1 MGLFDWIKISSDA
14 LRRIEDNMYRQKSD
28 FVEVYQRNIALEK
41 EIALRTEELRKANQ
55 TLLTLEHVWD
65 MMNSS
70 RPLSSVLETIVS
82 SLHGEFGYLYSCIL
96 QKQLDTKGSFF
107 AFRTYLQN
115 SFSEKLDK
123 CTPDNLF
130 ETRFNIAE
138 GSALNEV
145 LKNHEIMY
153 FNNLKE
159 VLTQILPYEI
169 SEDKIEEFKQKNPA
183 KSLIAL
189 PIISK
194 EFTGLLMV
202 FSPRDDVKSSEL
214 NFLNLFARQIEL
226 AITIANLFETVKKQ
240 AVTDPLTELFNRR
253 FYEDAL
259 SREAVRALR
268 LNQPFSLISLDLD
281 KLKHINDTMGH
292 AAGDAAIKTVARVIN
307 KNSRSVDVP
316 SRVGGEEFTIILP
329 GVNLQGASVA
339 AERIR
344 SSLEREY
351 IEGVGHVTASI
362 GVATFIEM
370 TTDIDE
376 LVEIADKA
384 MYCAKQ
390 NGRNQVKIA
399 EVQDSI
405 SWQDIA
411 INTFVQILDRHKIP
425 FGKKTAEDLIKKLQ
439 SRQETSKNMLAKEL
453 LFDVVDTISK
463 TYTPYY
469 ASGTTKQKIELAYA
483 IAKRFELSKPDM
495 DKLKLA
501 MLLYDI
507 GKVMIPA
514 DVLAKETPLTKEEKE
529 VITKH
534 PILGAQEILKPIAH
548 ISGIIPII
556 EHHHENWDGSGYPDN
571 KKGNDIPLISQI
583 ILIVDSYYAM
593 ISDRPYRKAYTK
605 EEAVA
610 EIQNLA
616 GKKYSEELVREFKNA
631 IRDICPDEIL

>member
-1 MGLFDWIKISSDA
+1 MGLFDWIKTSSDA
-14 LRRIEDNMYRQKSD
+14 LKQVEEKMYREKND
-28 FVEVYQRNIALEK
+28 FIEVYQRNIALEK

-96 QKQLDTKGSFF
+96 QKQLDTQGSFF
-107 AFRTYLQN
+107 AFKTYLQN
-115 SFSEKLDK
+115 SFSNELDK
-123 CTPDNLF
+123 CLPNNLF
-130 ETRFNIAE
+130 ETRFNIKE
-138 GSALNEV
+138 GSYLYEV
-145 LKNHEIMY
+145 LQNKEIKY

-159 VLTQILPYEI
+159 VLTQILPFEI
-169 SEDKIEEFKQKNPA
+169 SDEKIEEFKTKNPS

-189 PIISK
+189 PIVSK
-194 EFTGLLMV
+194 GFIGILMV
-202 FSPRDDVKSSEL
+202 FSPREETKDSEL

-268 LNQPFSLISLDLD
+268 LNQPFTLISLDLD
-281 KLKHINDTMGH
+281 KLKHINDTLGH
-292 AAGDAAIKTVARVIN
+292 SAGDAAIKAVSRVIN

-329 GVNLQGASVA
+329 GVDSQGGLVA

-344 SSLEREY
+344 ASLENEY
-351 IEGVGHVTASI
+351 VEGVGHITASI

-370 TTDIDE
+370 TTDVDE

-384 MYCAKQ
+384 MYFAKQ
-390 NGRNQVKIA
+390 NGRNQVKLA

-411 INTFVQILDRHKIP
+411 IDAFVQILDKHKIP
-425 FGKKTAEDLIKKLQ
+425 FGRKTADELIKKLQ
-439 SRQETSKNMLAKEL
+439 TKQENNSGTFTREL
-453 LFDVVDTISK
+453 LFDVVDTISR

-469 ASGTTKQKIELAYA
+469 TQGTTKQKIELAYA
-483 IAKRFELSKPDM
+483 IAKRFELTKADM

-507 GKVMIPA
+507 GNVMIPS
-514 DVLAKETPLTKEEKE
+514 DVLSKKDPLTKEEKD

-534 PILGAQEILKPIAH
+534 PIIGAQEILKPISH
-548 ISGIIPII
+548 VSSIIPII

-571 KKGNDIPLISQI
+571 KKGDDIPLISQI

-593 ISDRPYRKAYTK
+593 ISERPYRRAYTK
-605 EEAVA
+605 EEAII

-631 IRDICPDEIL
+631 IKDVDI

>member
-14 LRRIEDNMYRQKSD
+14 LKQVEDKMYRQKSD
-28 FVEVYQRNIALEK
+28 FMEVYQRNIALEK
-41 EIALRTEELRKANQ
+41 EIAQRTEELRKANQ

-96 QKQLDTKGSFF
+96 QKQLDTQGNFF
-107 AFRTYLQN
+107 AFKTYLQN
-115 SFSEKLDK
+115 SFSEELEK
-123 CTPDNLF
+123 CVPNNLF
-130 ETRFNIAE
+130 DTRFLIKE
-138 GSALNEV
+138 GDFLNQV
-145 LKNHEIMY
+145 LKNKEIMY

-169 SEDKIEEFKQKNPA
+169 PESKIEEFKRTNPA
-183 KSLIAL
+183 KSLIVL

-202 FSPRDDVKSSEL
+202 FSPREDVKDSEL

-226 AITIANLFETVKKQ
+226 AITIANLYETVNKQ

-281 KLKHINDTMGH
+281 KLKHINDTFGH
-292 AAGDAAIKTVARVIN
+292 SAGDAAIKTVARVIN

-329 GVNLQGASVA
+329 GVDSTGALVA

-344 SSLEREY
+344 ASLETEHV
-351 IEGVGHVTASI
+351 EGVGHVTASI

-370 TTDIDE
+370 TTDVDE

-384 MYCAKQ
+384 MYFAKQ
-390 NGRNQVKIA
+390 NGRNQVKLA
-399 EVQDSI
+399 EIQDSV
-405 SWQDIA
+405 SRQDIA
-411 INTFVQILDRHKIP
+411 IDACVQNLDRHKIP
-425 FGKKTAEDLIKKLQ
+425 FGKKTADELMKKLRT
-439 SRQETSKNMLAKEL
+439 RQETNNSSFAKEL
-453 LFDVVDTISK
+453 LFDVVDSISK
-463 TYTPYY
+463 TYTPQY

-483 IAKRFELSKPDM
+483 IAKRFELSKADM

-507 GKVMIPA
+507 GNVMIPA
-514 DVLAKETPLTKEEKE
+514 DVLSKKTPLTREEKE

-534 PILGAQEILKPIAH
+534 PIIGAQEILKPISH

-571 KKGNDIPLISQI
+571 KKGDDIPLISQI

-593 ISDRPYRKAYTK
+593 ISDRPYRKAYSK
-605 EEAVA
+605 EEAIA
-610 EIQNLA
+610 EIQSLA

-631 IRDICPDEIL
+631 LKDIYPD

>member
-1 MGLFDWIKISSDA
+1 MGLFDWIKISSEA
-14 LRRIEDNMYRQKSD
+14 LKQVEDKMYQQKND
-28 FVEVYQRNIALEK
+28 FIEVYQRNIALEK
-41 EIALRTEELRKANQ
+41 EIAQRTEELRKANQ

-96 QKQLDTKGSFF
+96 QKQLDTQGVFY
-107 AFRTYLQN
+107 AFKTYLQN
-115 SFSEKLDK
+115 TFSDELEK
-123 CTPDNLF
+123 CIPNNLF
-130 ETRFNIAE
+130 ETRFIISE
-138 GSALNEV
+138 GSYLYDV
-145 LKNHEIMY
+145 LKNKEIKY
-153 FNNLKE
+153 FNNLRE
-159 VLTQILPYEI
+159 VLTQILPFEI
-169 SEDKIEEFKQKNPA
+169 PDEKINEFKAKNPA
-183 KSLIAL
+183 KSLIVL
-189 PIISK
+189 PIVSK

-202 FSPRDDVKSSEL
+202 FSPREETKDSEL

-268 LNQPFSLISLDLD
+268 LNQPFTLISLDLD
-281 KLKHINDTMGH
+281 KLKHINDTLGH
-292 AAGDAAIKTVARVIN
+292 SAGDAAIKAVAKVIT

-329 GVNLQGASVA
+329 GVDSQGGLIA

-344 SSLEREY
+344 SSLESEY
-351 IEGVGHVTASI
+351 VEGVGHITASI

-370 TTDIDE
+370 TTDVDE

-384 MYCAKQ
+384 MYFAKQ
-390 NGRNQVKIA
+390 NGRNQVKLA
-399 EVQDSI
+399 EVQDSV

-411 INTFVQILDRHKIP
+411 IDAFVQILDQHKIP
-425 FGKKTAEDLIKKLQ
+425 FGRKTADELIKKLQ
-439 SRQETSKNMLAKEL
+439 SKQEANNGVFAKEL

-469 ASGTTKQKIELAYA
+469 ESGTTKQKIELAYA
-483 IAKRFELSKPDM
+483 IAKRFELSKNDM

-507 GKVMIPA
+507 GNVLIPT
-514 DVLAKETPLTKEEKE
+514 DVLSKKTPLTKEEKE

-534 PILGAQEILKPIAH
+534 PIIGAQEILKPISH
-548 ISGIIPII
+548 VSSIIPII
-556 EHHHENWDGSGYPDN
+556 VHHHENWDGSGYPD
-571 KKGNDIPLISQI
+571 KRKGDDIPLISQI

-593 ISDRPYRKAYTK
+593 ISDRPYRKAYSK
-605 EEAVA
+605 EEAIA
-610 EIQNLA
+610 EIESLA

-631 IRDICPDEIL
+631 IKEIEA

>member
-1 MGLFDWIKISSDA
+1 MGLFDWIKTSSDA
-14 LRRIEDNMYRQKSD
+14 LKQVENKMYRQKQD

-96 QKQLDTKGSFF
+96 QKQLDKQGPFYGF
-107 AFRTYLQN
+107 KTYLQN
-115 SFSEKLDK
+115 SFSSELNK
-123 CTPDNLF
+123 CIPNDLF
-130 ETRFNIAE
+130 ETRFVIKE
-138 GSALNEV
+138 KTSL
-145 LKNHEIMY
+145 H
-153 FNNLKE
+153 E
-159 VLTQILPYEI
+159 VLTNKEVKNFDNLNLIFNEIFPYDIPKE
-169 SEDKIEEFKQKNPA
+169 KIEEFKANTSVQ
-183 KSLIAL
+183 SVIAL
-189 PIISK
+189 PIMSK
-194 EFTGLLMV
+194 GFTGVLLV
-202 FSPRDDVKSSEL
+202 FSPREEAKDSEL
-214 NFLNLFARQIEL
+214 NFLSLFAKQIEL

-259 SREAVRALR
+259 SREAIRALR
-268 LNQPFSLISLDLD
+268 LNQPFTLISLDLD
-281 KLKHINDTMGH
+281 KLKQINDSLGH
-292 AAGDAAIKTVARVIN
+292 AAGDAAIKAVARVIN

-329 GVNLQGASVA
+329 GIDSEGGMIA

-344 SSLEREY
+344 ASLENEHV
-351 IEGVGHVTASI
+351 EGVGHITASI

-370 TTDIDE
+370 TTDVDE

-384 MYCAKQ
+384 MYFAKQ
-390 NGRNQVKIA
+390 NGRNQVKLA
-399 EVQDSI
+399 EVQDVI

-411 INTFVQILDRHKIP
+411 INAFVQILDQHKIP
-425 FGKKTAEDLIKKLQ
+425 FGKDVAEELIKKLQ
-439 SRQETSKNMLAKEL
+439 SRQENNSGLLTREL
-453 LFDVVDTISK
+453 LCDVVDSISK

-469 ASGTTKQKIELAYA
+469 ATGTTKQKVNLAYA
-483 IAKRFELSKPDM
+483 IAKRFELSKTDM

-507 GKVMIPA
+507 GNVMIPSS
-514 DVLAKETPLTKEEKE
+514 VLSKKTPLTTEEKE

-534 PILGAQEILKPIAH
+534 PIIAAQEILKPI
-548 ISGIIPII
+548 SNVSSIIPII
-556 EHHHENWDGSGYPDN
+556 EHHHENWDGTGYPD
-571 KKGNDIPLISQI
+571 KKSGDDIPLISQI
-583 ILIVDSYYAM
+583 ILIVDSYFAM
-593 ISDRPYRKAYTK
+593 ISERPYRRAYSK
-605 EEAVA
+605 EEAIV
-610 EIQNLA
+610 EIENLA

-631 IRDICPDEIL
+631 LKDIYF

>member
-1 MGLFDWIKISSDA
+1 MGLFDKIKDSFA
-14 LRRIEDNMYRQKSD
+14 ELKKVEDRMYQDKND
-28 FVEVYQRNIALEK
+28 FIEVYQRNLALEK

-96 QKQLDTKGSFF
+96 QKQLDPQGSFF
-107 AFRTYLQN
+107 GFKTYLQN
-115 SFSEKLDK
+115 SFSEELDK
-123 CTPDNLF
+123 CLPNNLF
-130 ETRFNIAE
+130 ETRFTIKE
-138 GSALNEV
+138 GSHLFEV
-145 LKNHEIMY
+145 LENKEIKY
-153 FNNLKE
+153 FNNIKE
-159 VLTQILPYEI
+159 VFCETLPYEL
-169 SEDKIEEFKQKNPA
+169 SEEKVKEFKQINPA

-189 PIISK
+189 PIVSK

-202 FSPRDDVKSSEL
+202 FSPREDAKNSEL

-268 LNQPFSLISLDLD
+268 LNQPFTLISLDLD
-281 KLKHINDTMGH
+281 KLKHINDSLGH
-292 AAGDAAIKTVARVIN
+292 TAGDAAIKAVARVIN
-307 KNSRSVDVP
+307 KNSRSVDIP
-316 SRVGGEEFTIILP
+316 SRIGGEEFSIILP
-329 GVNLQGASVA
+329 GVDSQGGIIA

-344 SSLEREY
+344 ASLEAEHV
-351 IEGVGHVTASI
+351 EGVGHVTASI

-370 TTDIDE
+370 TTDVDE

-384 MYCAKQ
+384 MYFAKQ
-390 NGRNQVKIA
+390 NGRNQVKVA
-399 EVQDSI
+399 EVQDSV

-411 INTFVQILDRHKIP
+411 IDAFVQILDKHKIP
-425 FGKKTAEDLIKKLQ
+425 FGKKTADDLIKKLQ
-439 SRQETSKNMLAKEL
+439 TRQDTNSGSFAREL

-463 TYTPYY
+463 SY
-469 ASGTTKQKIELAYA
+469 APHYAQGTTKQKIELAYA
-483 IAKRFELSKPDM
+483 IAKRFELSKGDM

-501 MLLYDI
+501 MLLYDVGNI
-507 GKVMIPA
+507 MIPS
-514 DVLAKETPLTKEEKE
+514 DVLSKTTPLTQEEKE
-529 VITKH
+529 VITRH
-534 PILGAQEILKPIAH
+534 PIIGAQEILKPISH
-548 ISGIIPII
+548 VSSIIPII
-556 EHHHENWDGSGYPDN
+556 VHHHENWDGTGYPDN

-583 ILIVDSYYAM
+583 ILIVDSYFAM
-593 ISDRPYRKAYTK
+593 ISERPYRKAYSS
-605 EEAVA
+605 EEAIV
-610 EIQNLA
+610 EIENLA

-631 IRDICPDEIL
+631 IKDFYL

>member
-1 MGLFDWIKISSDA
+1 MGLFDWIKISSEA
-14 LRRIEDNMYRQKSD
+14 LKQVEDKMYQQKND
-28 FVEVYQRNIALEK
+28 FIEVYQRNIALEK
-41 EIALRTEELRKANQ
+41 EIAQRTEELRKANQ

-96 QKQLDTKGSFF
+96 QKQLDTQGVFY
-107 AFRTYLQN
+107 AFKTYLQN
-115 SFSEKLDK
+115 TFSDELEK
-123 CTPDNLF
+123 CIPNNLF
-130 ETRFNIAE
+130 ETRFIISE
-138 GSALNEV
+138 GSYLYDV
-145 LKNHEIMY
+145 LKNKEIKY
-153 FNNLKE
+153 FNNLRE
-159 VLTQILPYEI
+159 VLTQILPFEI
-169 SEDKIEEFKQKNPA
+169 PDEKINEFKAKNPA
-183 KSLIAL
+183 KSLIVL
-189 PIISK
+189 PIVSK

-202 FSPRDDVKSSEL
+202 FSPREETKDSEL

-268 LNQPFSLISLDLD
+268 LNQPFTLISLDLD
-281 KLKHINDTMGH
+281 KLKHINDTLGH
-292 AAGDAAIKTVARVIN
+292 SAGDAAIKAVAKVIT

-329 GVNLQGASVA
+329 GVDSQGGLIA

-344 SSLEREY
+344 SSLESEY
-351 IEGVGHVTASI
+351 VEGVGHITASI

-370 TTDIDE
+370 TTDVDE

-384 MYCAKQ
+384 MYFAKQ
-390 NGRNQVKIA
+390 NGRNQVKLA
-399 EVQDSI
+399 EVQDSV

-411 INTFVQILDRHKIP
+411 IDAFVQILDQHKIP
-425 FGKKTAEDLIKKLQ
+425 FGRKTADELIKKLQ
-439 SRQETSKNMLAKEL
+439 SKQEANNGVFAKEL
-453 LFDVVDTISK
+453 LFDGVDTISK

-469 ASGTTKQKIELAYA
+469 ESGTTKQKIELAYA
-483 IAKRFELSKPDM
+483 IAKRFELSKNDM

-507 GKVMIPA
+507 GNVLIPT
-514 DVLAKETPLTKEEKE
+514 DVLSKKTPLTKEEKE

-534 PILGAQEILKPIAH
+534 PIIGAQEILKPISH
-548 ISGIIPII
+548 VSSIIPII
-556 EHHHENWDGSGYPDN
+556 VHHHENWDGSGYPD
-571 KKGNDIPLISQI
+571 KRKGDDIPLISQI

-593 ISDRPYRKAYTK
+593 ISDRPYRKAYSK
-605 EEAVA
+605 EEAIA
-610 EIQNLA
+610 EIESLA

-631 IRDICPDEIL
+631 IKEIEA

>member
-1 MGLFDWIKISSDA
+1 MGLFDWIKISSEA
-14 LRRIEDNMYRQKSD
+14 LKQVEDKMYQQKND
-28 FVEVYQRNIALEK
+28 FIEVYQRNIALEK
-41 EIALRTEELRKANQ
+41 EIAQRTEELRKANQ

-96 QKQLDTKGSFF
+96 QKQLDTQGVFY
-107 AFRTYLQN
+107 AFKTYLQN
-115 SFSEKLDK
+115 TFSDELEK
-123 CTPDNLF
+123 CIPNNLF
-130 ETRFNIAE
+130 ETRFIINE
-138 GSALNEV
+138 GSYLYDV
-145 LKNHEIMY
+145 LKNKEIKY
-153 FNNLKE
+153 FNNLRE
-159 VLTQILPYEI
+159 VLTQILPFEI
-169 SEDKIEEFKQKNPA
+169 PDEKINEFKAKNPA
-183 KSLIAL
+183 KSLIVL
-189 PIISK
+189 PIVSK

-202 FSPRDDVKSSEL
+202 FSPREETKDSEL

-268 LNQPFSLISLDLD
+268 LNQPFTLISLDLD
-281 KLKHINDTMGH
+281 KLKHINDTLGH
-292 AAGDAAIKTVARVIN
+292 SAGDAAIKAVAKVIT

-329 GVNLQGASVA
+329 GVDSQGGLIA

-344 SSLEREY
+344 SSLESEY
-351 IEGVGHVTASI
+351 VEGVGHITASI

-370 TTDIDE
+370 TTDVDE

-384 MYCAKQ
+384 MYFAKQ
-390 NGRNQVKIA
+390 NGRNQVKLA
-399 EVQDSI
+399 EVQDSV

-411 INTFVQILDRHKIP
+411 IDAFVQILDQHKIP
-425 FGKKTAEDLIKKLQ
+425 FGRKTADELIKKLQ
-439 SRQETSKNMLAKEL
+439 SKQEANNGVFAKEL

-469 ASGTTKQKIELAYA
+469 ESGTTKQKIELAYA
-483 IAKRFELSKPDM
+483 IAKRFELSKNDM

-507 GKVMIPA
+507 GNVLIPT
-514 DVLAKETPLTKEEKE
+514 DVLSKKTPLTKE

-534 PILGAQEILKPIAH
+534 PIIGAQEILKPISH
-548 ISGIIPII
+548 VSSIIPII
-556 EHHHENWDGSGYPDN
+556 VHHHENWDGSGYPD
-571 KKGNDIPLISQI
+571 KRKGDDIPLISQI

-593 ISDRPYRKAYTK
+593 ISDRPYRKAYSK
-605 EEAVA
+605 EEAIA
-610 EIQNLA
+610 EIESLA

-631 IRDICPDEIL
+631 IKEIEA

>member
-1 MGLFDWIKISSDA
+1 MGLFDWIKISSEA
-14 LRRIEDNMYRQKSD
+14 LKQVEDKMYQQKND
-28 FVEVYQRNIALEK
+28 FIEVYQRNIALEK
-41 EIALRTEELRKANQ
+41 EIAQRTEELRKANQ

-96 QKQLDTKGSFF
+96 QKQLDTQGVFY
-107 AFRTYLQN
+107 AFKTYLQN
-115 SFSEKLDK
+115 TFSDELEK
-123 CTPDNLF
+123 CIPNNLF
-130 ETRFNIAE
+130 ETRFMINE
-138 GSALNEV
+138 GSYLYDV
-145 LKNHEIMY
+145 LKNKEIKY
-153 FNNLKE
+153 FNNLRE
-159 VLTQILPYEI
+159 VLTQILPFEI
-169 SEDKIEEFKQKNPA
+169 PDEKINEFKAKNPA
-183 KSLIAL
+183 KSLIVL
-189 PIISK
+189 PIVSK

-202 FSPRDDVKSSEL
+202 FSPREETKDSEL

-268 LNQPFSLISLDLD
+268 LNQPFTLISLDLD
-281 KLKHINDTMGH
+281 KLKHINDTLGH
-292 AAGDAAIKTVARVIN
+292 SAGDAAIKAVAKVIT

-329 GVNLQGASVA
+329 GVDSQGGLIA

-344 SSLEREY
+344 SSLESEY
-351 IEGVGHVTASI
+351 VEGVGHITASI

-370 TTDIDE
+370 TTDVDE

-384 MYCAKQ
+384 MYFAKQ
-390 NGRNQVKIA
+390 NGRNQVKLA
-399 EVQDSI
+399 EVQDSV

-411 INTFVQILDRHKIP
+411 IDAFVQILDQHKIP
-425 FGKKTAEDLIKKLQ
+425 FGRKTADELIKKLQ
-439 SRQETSKNMLAKEL
+439 SKQEANNGVFAKEL

-469 ASGTTKQKIELAYA
+469 ESGTTKQKIELAYA
-483 IAKRFELSKPDM
+483 IAKRFELSKNDM

-507 GKVMIPA
+507 GNVLIPT
-514 DVLAKETPLTKEEKE
+514 DVLSKKTPLTKEEKE

-534 PILGAQEILKPIAH
+534 PIIGAQEILKPISH
-548 ISGIIPII
+548 VSSIIPII
-556 EHHHENWDGSGYPDN
+556 VHHHENWDGSGYPD
-571 KKGNDIPLISQI
+571 KRKGDDIPLISQI

-593 ISDRPYRKAYTK
+593 ISDRPYRKAYSK
-605 EEAVA
+605 EEAIA
-610 EIQNLA
+610 EIESLA

-631 IRDICPDEIL
+631 IKEIEA

>member
-1 MGLFDWIKISSDA
+1 MGLFDWIKISSEA
-14 LRRIEDNMYRQKSD
+14 LKQVEDKMYQQKND
-28 FVEVYQRNIALEK
+28 FIEVYQRNIALEK
-41 EIALRTEELRKANQ
+41 EIAQRTEELRKANQ

-96 QKQLDTKGSFF
+96 QKQLDTQGVFY
-107 AFRTYLQN
+107 AFKTYLQN
-115 SFSEKLDK
+115 TFSDELEK
-123 CTPDNLF
+123 CIPNNLF
-130 ETRFNIAE
+130 ETRFIINE
-138 GSALNEV
+138 GSYLYDV
-145 LKNHEIMY
+145 LKNKEIKY
-153 FNNLKE
+153 FNNLRE
-159 VLTQILPYEI
+159 VLTQILPFEI
-169 SEDKIEEFKQKNPA
+169 PDEKINEFKAKNPA
-183 KSLIAL
+183 KSLIVL
-189 PIISK
+189 PIVSK

-202 FSPRDDVKSSEL
+202 FSPREETKDSEL

-268 LNQPFSLISLDLD
+268 LNQPFTLISLDLD
-281 KLKHINDTMGH
+281 KLKHINDTLGH
-292 AAGDAAIKTVARVIN
+292 SAGDAAIKAVAKVIT

-329 GVNLQGASVA
+329 GVDSQGGLIA

-344 SSLEREY
+344 SSLESEY
-351 IEGVGHVTASI
+351 VEGVGHITASI

-370 TTDIDE
+370 TTDVDE

-384 MYCAKQ
+384 MYFAKQ
-390 NGRNQVKIA
+390 NGRNQVKLA
-399 EVQDSI
+399 EVQDSV

-411 INTFVQILDRHKIP
+411 IDAFVQILDQHKIP
-425 FGKKTAEDLIKKLQ
+425 FGRKTADELIKKLQ
-439 SRQETSKNMLAKEL
+439 SKQEANNGVFAKEL

-469 ASGTTKQKIELAYA
+469 ESGTTKQKIELAYA
-483 IAKRFELSKPDM
+483 IAKRFELSKNDM

-507 GKVMIPA
+507 GNVLIPT
-514 DVLAKETPLTKEEKE
+514 DVLSKKTPLTKEEKE

-534 PILGAQEILKPIAH
+534 PIIGAQEILKPISH
-548 ISGIIPII
+548 VSSIIPII
-556 EHHHENWDGSGYPDN
+556 VHHHENWDGSGYPD
-571 KKGNDIPLISQI
+571 KRKGDDIPLISQI

-593 ISDRPYRKAYTK
+593 ISDRPYRKAYSK
-605 EEAVA
+605 EEAIT
-610 EIQNLA
+610 EIESLA

-631 IRDICPDEIL
+631 IKEIEA

>member
-1 MGLFDWIKISSDA
+1 MGLFDWIKISSEA
-14 LRRIEDNMYRQKSD
+14 LKQVEDKMYQQKND
-28 FVEVYQRNIALEK
+28 FIEVYQRNIALEK
-41 EIALRTEELRKANQ
+41 EIAQRTEELRKANQ

-96 QKQLDTKGSFF
+96 QKQLDTQGVFY
-107 AFRTYLQN
+107 AFKTYLQN
-115 SFSEKLDK
+115 TFSSELEK
-123 CTPDNLF
+123 CIPNNLF
-130 ETRFNIAE
+130 ETRFNINE
-138 GSALNEV
+138 GSYLYDV
-145 LKNHEIMY
+145 LKNKEIKY
-153 FNNLKE
+153 FNNLRE
-159 VLTQILPYEI
+159 VLTQILPFEV
-169 SEDKIEEFKQKNPA
+169 SEEKINEFKSKNPA
-183 KSLIAL
+183 KSLIVL
-189 PIISK
+189 PIVSK

-202 FSPRDDVKSSEL
+202 FSPREDTKDSEL

-268 LNQPFSLISLDLD
+268 LNQPFTLISLDLD
-281 KLKHINDTMGH
+281 KLKHINDTLGH
-292 AAGDAAIKTVARVIN
+292 SAGDAAIKAVAKVIN

-329 GVNLQGASVA
+329 GVDSQGGLIA

-344 SSLEREY
+344 SSLENEY
-351 IEGVGHVTASI
+351 VEGVGHITASI

-370 TTDIDE
+370 TTDVDE

-384 MYCAKQ
+384 MYFAKQ
-390 NGRNQVKIA
+390 NGRNQVKLA
-399 EVQDSI
+399 EVQDTV

-411 INTFVQILDRHKIP
+411 IDAFVQILDQHKIP
-425 FGKKTAEDLIKKLQ
+425 FGRKTADELIKKLQ
-439 SRQETSKNMLAKEL
+439 SKQETNNGILAKEL

-469 ASGTTKQKIELAYA
+469 ESGTTKQKIELAYA
-483 IAKRFELSKPDM
+483 IAKRFELSKNDM

-507 GKVMIPA
+507 GNVLIPN
-514 DVLAKETPLTKEEKE
+514 DVLSKKTPLTKEEKE

-534 PILGAQEILKPIAH
+534 PIIGAQEILKPISH
-548 ISGIIPII
+548 VSSIIPII
-556 EHHHENWDGSGYPDN
+556 VHHHENWDGSGYPD
-571 KKGNDIPLISQI
+571 KRKGDDIPLISQI

-593 ISDRPYRKAYTK
+593 ISDRPYRKAYSK
-605 EEAVA
+605 EEAIA
-610 EIQNLA
+610 EIESLA

-631 IRDICPDEIL
+631 IKEIEA

>member
-1 MGLFDWIKISSDA
+1 MGLFDWIKISSEA
-14 LRRIEDNMYRQKSD
+14 LKQVEDKMYQQKND
-28 FVEVYQRNIALEK
+28 FIEVYQRNIALEK
-41 EIALRTEELRKANQ
+41 EIAQRTEELRKANQ

-70 RPLSSVLETIVS
+70 RPLSRLLETIVS
-82 SLHGEFGYLYSCIL
+82 SLRGELGYLYSCIL
-96 QKQLDTKGSFF
+96 QKQLDSQGVFY
-107 AFRTYLQN
+107 AFKTYLQN
-115 SFSEKLDK
+115 TFSDELEK
-123 CTPDNLF
+123 CIPNNLF
-130 ETRFNIAE
+130 ETRFIISE
-138 GSALNEV
+138 GSYLYDV
-145 LKNHEIMY
+145 LKNKEIKY
-153 FNNLKE
+153 FNNLRE
-159 VLTQILPYEI
+159 VLTQILPFEI
-169 SEDKIEEFKQKNPA
+169 PDEKINEFKAKNPA
-183 KSLIAL
+183 KSLIVL
-189 PIISK
+189 PIVSK

-202 FSPRDDVKSSEL
+202 FSPREETKDSEL

-268 LNQPFSLISLDLD
+268 LNQPFTLISLDLD
-281 KLKHINDTMGH
+281 KLKHINDTLGH
-292 AAGDAAIKTVARVIN
+292 SAGDAAIKAVAKVIT

-329 GVNLQGASVA
+329 GVDSQGGLIA

-344 SSLEREY
+344 SSLESEY
-351 IEGVGHVTASI
+351 VEGVGHITASI

-370 TTDIDE
+370 TTDVDE

-384 MYCAKQ
+384 MYFAKQ
-390 NGRNQVKIA
+390 NGRNQVKLA
-399 EVQDSI
+399 EVQDSV

-411 INTFVQILDRHKIP
+411 IDAFVQILDQHKIP
-425 FGKKTAEDLIKKLQ
+425 FGRKTADELIKKLQ
-439 SRQETSKNMLAKEL
+439 SKQEANNGVFAKEL

-469 ASGTTKQKIELAYA
+469 ESGTTKQKIELAYA
-483 IAKRFELSKPDM
+483 IAKRFELSKNDM

-507 GKVMIPA
+507 GNVLIPT
-514 DVLAKETPLTKEEKE
+514 DVLSKKTPLTKEEKE

-534 PILGAQEILKPIAH
+534 PIIGAQEILKPISH
-548 ISGIIPII
+548 VSSIIPII
-556 EHHHENWDGSGYPDN
+556 VHHHENWDGSGYPD
-571 KKGNDIPLISQI
+571 KRKGDDIPLISQI

-593 ISDRPYRKAYTK
+593 ISDRPYRKAYSK
-605 EEAVA
+605 EEAIA
-610 EIQNLA
+610 EIESLA

-631 IRDICPDEIL
+631 IKEIEA

>member
-1 MGLFDWIKISSDA
+1 MGLFDWIKISSEA
-14 LRRIEDNMYRQKSD
+14 LKQVEDKMYQQKND
-28 FVEVYQRNIALEK
+28 FIEVYQRNIALEK
-41 EIALRTEELRKANQ
+41 EIAQRTEELRKANQ

-96 QKQLDTKGSFF
+96 QKQLDTQGVFY
-107 AFRTYLQN
+107 AFKTYLQN
-115 SFSEKLDK
+115 TFSNELEK
-123 CTPDNLF
+123 CIPNNLF
-130 ETRFNIAE
+130 ETRFNINE
-138 GSALNEV
+138 GSYLYDV
-145 LKNHEIMY
+145 LKNKEIKY
-153 FNNLKE
+153 FNNLRE
-159 VLTQILPYEI
+159 VLTQILPFEI
-169 SEDKIEEFKQKNPA
+169 SEEKINEFKSKNPA
-183 KSLIAL
+183 KSLIVL
-189 PIISK
+189 PIVSK

-202 FSPRDDVKSSEL
+202 FSPREDTKDSEL

-268 LNQPFSLISLDLD
+268 LNQPFTLISLDLD
-281 KLKHINDTMGH
+281 KLKHINDTLGH
-292 AAGDAAIKTVARVIN
+292 SAGDAAIKAVAKVIN

-329 GVNLQGASVA
+329 GVDSQGGLIA

-344 SSLEREY
+344 SSLENEY
-351 IEGVGHVTASI
+351 VEGVGHITASI

-370 TTDIDE
+370 TTDVDE

-384 MYCAKQ
+384 MYFAKQ
-390 NGRNQVKIA
+390 NGRNQVKLA
-399 EVQDSI
+399 EVQDSV

-411 INTFVQILDRHKIP
+411 IDAFVQILDQHKIP
-425 FGKKTAEDLIKKLQ
+425 FGRKTADELIKKLQ
-439 SRQETSKNMLAKEL
+439 SKQETNNGILAKEL

-469 ASGTTKQKIELAYA
+469 ESGTTKQKIELAYA
-483 IAKRFELSKPDM
+483 IAKRFELSKNDM

-507 GKVMIPA
+507 GNVLIPN
-514 DVLAKETPLTKEEKE
+514 DVLSKKTPLTKEEKE

-534 PILGAQEILKPIAH
+534 PIIGAQEILKPISH
-548 ISGIIPII
+548 VSSIIPII
-556 EHHHENWDGSGYPDN
+556 VHHHENWDGSGYPD
-571 KKGNDIPLISQI
+571 KRKGDDIPLISQI

-593 ISDRPYRKAYTK
+593 ISDRPYRKAYSK
-605 EEAVA
+605 EEAIA
-610 EIQNLA
+610 EIESLA

-631 IRDICPDEIL
+631 IKEIEA

>member
-1 MGLFDWIKISSDA
+1 MGLFDWIKISSEA
-14 LRRIEDNMYRQKSD
+14 LKQVEDKMYQQKND
-28 FVEVYQRNIALEK
+28 FIEVYQRNIALEK
-41 EIALRTEELRKANQ
+41 EIAQRTEELRKANQ

-96 QKQLDTKGSFF
+96 QKQLDTQGVFY
-107 AFRTYLQN
+107 AFKTYLQN
-115 SFSEKLDK
+115 TFSNELEK
-123 CTPDNLF
+123 CIPNNLF
-130 ETRFNIAE
+130 ETRFNINE
-138 GSALNEV
+138 GSYLYDV
-145 LKNHEIMY
+145 LKNKEIKY
-153 FNNLKE
+153 FNNLRE
-159 VLTQILPYEI
+159 VLTQILPFEV
-169 SEDKIEEFKQKNPA
+169 SEEKINEFKSKNPA
-183 KSLIAL
+183 KSLIVL
-189 PIISK
+189 PIVSK

-202 FSPRDDVKSSEL
+202 FSPREDTKDSEL

-268 LNQPFSLISLDLD
+268 LNQPFTLISLDLD
-281 KLKHINDTMGH
+281 KLKHINDTLGH
-292 AAGDAAIKTVARVIN
+292 SAGDAAIKAVAKVIN

-329 GVNLQGASVA
+329 GVDSQGGLIA

-344 SSLEREY
+344 SSLENEY
-351 IEGVGHVTASI
+351 VEGVGHITASI

-370 TTDIDE
+370 TTDVDE

-384 MYCAKQ
+384 MYFAKQ
-390 NGRNQVKIA
+390 NGRNQVKLA
-399 EVQDSI
+399 EVQDSV

-411 INTFVQILDRHKIP
+411 IDAFVQILDQHKIP
-425 FGKKTAEDLIKKLQ
+425 FGRKTADELIKKLQ
-439 SRQETSKNMLAKEL
+439 SKQETNNGILAKEL

-469 ASGTTKQKIELAYA
+469 ESGTTKQKIELAYA
-483 IAKRFELSKPDM
+483 IAKRFELSKNDM

-507 GKVMIPA
+507 GNVLIPN
-514 DVLAKETPLTKEEKE
+514 DVLSKKTPLTKEEKE

-534 PILGAQEILKPIAH
+534 PIIGAQEILKPISH
-548 ISGIIPII
+548 VSSIIPII
-556 EHHHENWDGSGYPDN
+556 VHHHENWDGSGYPD
-571 KKGNDIPLISQI
+571 KRKGDDIPLISQI

-593 ISDRPYRKAYTK
+593 ISDRPYRKAYSK
-605 EEAVA
+605 EEAIA
-610 EIQNLA
+610 EIESLA

-631 IRDICPDEIL
+631 IKEIEA

>member
-1 MGLFDWIKISSDA
+1 MGLFDWIKNSSDA
-14 LRRIEDNMYRQKSD
+14 LKQIEDMMYRQKSD
-28 FVEVYQRNIALEK
+28 FIEVYQRNIALEK

-82 SLHGEFGYLYSCIL
+82 SLHGEFGYIYSCIL
-96 QKQLDTKGSFF
+96 QKQLDTQGSFF

-115 SFSEKLDK
+115 SFSEELDK
-123 CTPDNLF
+123 CIPNSLF
-130 ETRFNIAE
+130 ETRFVIKE
-138 GSALNEV
+138 GDELNEV

-153 FNNLKE
+153 FDNLRK
-159 VLTQILPYEI
+159 VLQEILPFEL
-169 SEDKIEEFKQKNPA
+169 SDEKIDEFKQKNPA

-189 PIISK
+189 PIVSK
-194 EFTGLLMV
+194 GFTGLLIV
-202 FSPRDDVKSSEL
+202 FSPREDAKDSEL

-281 KLKHINDTMGH
+281 KLKHINDTLGH
-292 AAGDAAIKTVARVIN
+292 AAGDAAIKAVARVIN

-329 GVNLQGASVA
+329 GVDSQGAMVA

-344 SSLEREY
+344 SSLEQEHV
-351 IEGVGHVTASI
+351 EGVGQVTASI

-370 TTDIDE
+370 TTDVDE

-384 MYCAKQ
+384 MYFAKQ
-390 NGRNQVKIA
+390 NGRNQVKLA
-399 EVQDSI
+399 EAQESV

-411 INTFVQILDRHKIP
+411 IDAFVQILDQHKIP
-425 FGKKTAEDLIKKLQ
+425 FGKKTANELIKKLQ
-439 SRQETSKNMLAKEL
+439 SRQETNNGTFAKEL

-469 ASGTTKQKIELAYA
+469 TSGTTKQKIELAYA
-483 IAKRFELSKPDM
+483 IAKRFELTKADM

-507 GKVMIPA
+507 GNVMIPS
-514 DVLAKETPLTKEEKE
+514 DVLTKTTPLTKEEKE

-534 PILGAQEILKPIAH
+534 PILGAQEILKPISH
-548 ISGIIPII
+548 ISSIIPII

-571 KKGNDIPLISQI
+571 KKGDDIPLISQI
-583 ILIVDSYYAM
+583 ILIVDSFYAM
-593 ISDRPYRKAYTK
+593 ISERPYRKAFTK
-605 EEAVA
+605 EEAII

-631 IRDICPDEIL
+631 IKDIYME

>member
-1 MGLFDWIKISSDA
+1 MGLFYWIKISSEA
-14 LRRIEDNMYRQKSD
+14 LKQVEDKMYQQKND
-28 FVEVYQRNIALEK
+28 FIEVYQRNIALEK
-41 EIALRTEELRKANQ
+41 EIAQRTEELRKANQ

-96 QKQLDTKGSFF
+96 QKQLDTQGVFY
-107 AFRTYLQN
+107 AFKTYLQN
-115 SFSEKLDK
+115 TFSDELEK
-123 CTPDNLF
+123 CIPNNLF
-130 ETRFNIAE
+130 ETRFIINE
-138 GSALNEV
+138 GSYLYDV
-145 LKNHEIMY
+145 LKNKEIKY
-153 FNNLKE
+153 FNNLRE
-159 VLTQILPYEI
+159 VLTKILPFEI
-169 SEDKIEEFKQKNPA
+169 PDEKINEFKAKNPA
-183 KSLIAL
+183 KSLIVL
-189 PIISK
+189 PIVSK

-202 FSPRDDVKSSEL
+202 FSPREETKDSEL

-268 LNQPFSLISLDLD
+268 LNQPFTLISLALD
-281 KLKHINDTMGH
+281 NFIHINYTLGH
-292 AAGDAAIKTVARVIN
+292 SAGDAAIKAVAKVIT

-329 GVNLQGASVA
+329 GVDSQGGLIA

-344 SSLEREY
+344 SSLESEY
-351 IEGVGHVTASI
+351 VEGVGHITASI

-370 TTDIDE
+370 TTDVDE

-384 MYCAKQ
+384 MYFAKQ
-390 NGRNQVKIA
+390 NGRNQVKLA
-399 EVQDSI
+399 EVQDSV

-411 INTFVQILDRHKIP
+411 IDAFVQILDQHKIP
-425 FGKKTAEDLIKKLQ
+425 FGRKTADELIKKLQ
-439 SRQETSKNMLAKEL
+439 SKQEANNGVFAKEL

-469 ASGTTKQKIELAYA
+469 ESGTTKQKIELAYA
-483 IAKRFELSKPDM
+483 IAKRFELSKNDM

-507 GKVMIPA
+507 GNVLIPT
-514 DVLAKETPLTKEEKE
+514 DVLSKKTPLTKEEKE

-534 PILGAQEILKPIAH
+534 PIIGAQEILKPISH
-548 ISGIIPII
+548 VSSIIPII
-556 EHHHENWDGSGYPDN
+556 VHNHDNWDGSGYPD
-571 KKGNDIPLISQI
+571 KRKGDDITLISQI

-593 ISDRPYRKAYTK
+593 ISDRPYRKAYSK
-605 EEAVA
+605 EEAIA
-610 EIQNLA
+610 EIESLA

-631 IRDICPDEIL
+631 IKEIEA

>member
-1 MGLFDWIKISSDA
+1 MGLFDWIKTSSDA
-14 LRRIEDNMYRQKSD
+14 LKQVEEKMYREKND
-28 FVEVYQRNIALEK
+28 FIEVYQRNIALEK

-96 QKQLDTKGSFF
+96 QKQLDTQGSFF
-107 AFRTYLQN
+107 AFKTYLQN
-115 SFSEKLDK
+115 SFSNELDK
-123 CTPDNLF
+123 CLPNNLF
-130 ETRFNIAE
+130 ETRFNIKE
-138 GSALNEV
+138 GSYLYEV
-145 LKNHEIMY
+145 LQNKEIKY

-159 VLTQILPYEI
+159 VLTQILPFEI
-169 SEDKIEEFKQKNPA
+169 SDEKIEEFKTKNPS

-189 PIISK
+189 PIVSK
-194 EFTGLLMV
+194 GFIGILMV
-202 FSPRDDVKSSEL
+202 FSPREETKDSEL

-268 LNQPFSLISLDLD
+268 LNQPFTLISLDLD
-281 KLKHINDTMGH
+281 KLKHINDTLGH
-292 AAGDAAIKTVARVIN
+292 SAGDAAIKAVSRVIN

-329 GVNLQGASVA
+329 GVDSQGGLVA

-344 SSLEREY
+344 ASLESEY
-351 IEGVGHVTASI
+351 VEGVGHITASI

-370 TTDIDE
+370 TTDVDE

-384 MYCAKQ
+384 MYFAKQ
-390 NGRNQVKIA
+390 NGRNQVKLA

-411 INTFVQILDRHKIP
+411 IDAFVQILDKHKIP
-425 FGKKTAEDLIKKLQ
+425 FGRKTADELIKKLQ
-439 SRQETSKNMLAKEL
+439 TKQENNSGTFTREL
-453 LFDVVDTISK
+453 LFDVVDTISR

-469 ASGTTKQKIELAYA
+469 TQGTTKQKIELAYA
-483 IAKRFELSKPDM
+483 IAKRFELTKADM

-507 GKVMIPA
+507 GNVMIPS
-514 DVLAKETPLTKEEKE
+514 DVLSKKDPLTKEEKD

-534 PILGAQEILKPIAH
+534 PIIGAQEILKPISH
-548 ISGIIPII
+548 VSSIIPII

-571 KKGNDIPLISQI
+571 KKGDDIPLISQI

-593 ISDRPYRKAYTK
+593 ISERPYRRAYTK
-605 EEAVA
+605 EEAII

-631 IRDICPDEIL
+631 IKDVDI

>member
-1 MGLFDWIKISSDA
+1 MGLFDWIKISSEA
-14 LRRIEDNMYRQKSD
+14 LKQVEDKMYQQKND
-28 FVEVYQRNIALEK
+28 FIEVYQRNIALEK
-41 EIALRTEELRKANQ
+41 EIAQRTEELRKANQ

-96 QKQLDTKGSFF
+96 QKQLDTQGVFY
-107 AFRTYLQN
+107 AFKTYLQN
-115 SFSEKLDK
+115 TFSNELEK
-123 CTPDNLF
+123 CIPNNLF
-130 ETRFNIAE
+130 ETRFNINE
-138 GSALNEV
+138 GSYLYDV
-145 LKNHEIMY
+145 LKNKEIKY
-153 FNNLKE
+153 FNNLRE
-159 VLTQILPYEI
+159 VLTQILPFEV
-169 SEDKIEEFKQKNPA
+169 SEEKINEFKSKNPA
-183 KSLIAL
+183 KSLIVL
-189 PIISK
+189 PIVSK

-202 FSPRDDVKSSEL
+202 FSPREDTKDSEL

-268 LNQPFSLISLDLD
+268 LNQPFTLISLDLD
-281 KLKHINDTMGH
+281 KLKHINDTLGH
-292 AAGDAAIKTVARVIN
+292 SAGDAAIKAVAKVIN

-329 GVNLQGASVA
+329 GVDSQGGLIA

-344 SSLEREY
+344 SSLENEY
-351 IEGVGHVTASI
+351 VEGVGHITASI

-370 TTDIDE
+370 TTDVDE

-384 MYCAKQ
+384 MYFAKQ
-390 NGRNQVKIA
+390 NGRNQVKLA
-399 EVQDSI
+399 EVQDSV

-411 INTFVQILDRHKIP
+411 IDAFVQILDQHKIP
-425 FGKKTAEDLIKKLQ
+425 FGRKTADELIKKLQ
-439 SRQETSKNMLAKEL
+439 SKQETNNGILAKEL

-469 ASGTTKQKIELAYA
+469 ESGTTKQKIELAYA
-483 IAKRFELSKPDM
+483 IAKRFELSKNDM

-507 GKVMIPA
+507 GNVLIPN
-514 DVLAKETPLTKEEKE
+514 DVLSKKTPLTKEEKE

-534 PILGAQEILKPIAH
+534 PIIGAQEILKPISH
-548 ISGIIPII
+548 VSSIIPII
-556 EHHHENWDGSGYPDN
+556 VHHHENWDGSGYPD
-571 KKGNDIPLISQI
+571 KRKGDDIPLISQI

-593 ISDRPYRKAYTK
+593 ISDRPYRKAYSK
-605 EEAVA
+605 EEAK
-610 EIQNLA
+610 IFRRTC
-616 GKKYSEELVREFKNA
+616 SR
-631 IRDICPDEIL
+631 I

>member
-1 MGLFDWIKISSDA
+1 MGLFDWIKISSEA
-14 LRRIEDNMYRQKSD
+14 LKQVEDKMYQQKND
-28 FVEVYQRNIALEK
+28 FIEVYQRNIALEK
-41 EIALRTEELRKANQ
+41 EIAQRTEELRKANQ

-96 QKQLDTKGSFF
+96 QKQLDTQGVFY
-107 AFRTYLQN
+107 AFKTYLQN
-115 SFSEKLDK
+115 TFSDELEK
-123 CTPDNLF
+123 CIPNNLF
-130 ETRFNIAE
+130 ETRFIINE
-138 GSALNEV
+138 GSYLYDV
-145 LKNHEIMY
+145 LKNKEIKY
-153 FNNLKE
+153 FNNLRE
-159 VLTQILPYEI
+159 VLTQILPFEI
-169 SEDKIEEFKQKNPA
+169 PDEKINEFKAKNPA
-183 KSLIAL
+183 KSLIVL
-189 PIISK
+189 PIVSK

-202 FSPRDDVKSSEL
+202 FSPREETKDSEL

-268 LNQPFSLISLDLD
+268 LNQPFTLISLDLD
-281 KLKHINDTMGH
+281 KLKHINDTLGH
-292 AAGDAAIKTVARVIN
+292 SAGDAAIKAVAKVIT

-329 GVNLQGASVA
+329 GVDSQGGLIA

-344 SSLEREY
+344 SSLESEY
-351 IEGVGHVTASI
+351 VEGVGHITASI

-370 TTDIDE
+370 TTDVDE

-384 MYCAKQ
+384 MYFAKQ
-390 NGRNQVKIA
+390 NGRNQVKLA
-399 EVQDSI
+399 EVQDSV

-411 INTFVQILDRHKIP
+411 IDAFVQILDKHKIP
-425 FGKKTAEDLIKKLQ
+425 FGRKTADELIKKLQ
-439 SRQETSKNMLAKEL
+439 SKQEANNGVFAKEL

-469 ASGTTKQKIELAYA
+469 ESGTTKQKIELAYA
-483 IAKRFELSKPDM
+483 IAKRFELSKNDM

-507 GKVMIPA
+507 GNVLIPT
-514 DVLAKETPLTKEEKE
+514 DVLSKKTPLTKEEKE

-534 PILGAQEILKPIAH
+534 PIIGAQEILKPISH
-548 ISGIIPII
+548 VSSIIPII
-556 EHHHENWDGSGYPDN
+556 VHHHENWDGSGYPD
-571 KKGNDIPLISQI
+571 KRKGDDIPLISQI

-593 ISDRPYRKAYTK
+593 ISDRPYRKATLQK
-605 EEAVA
+605 SLF
-610 EIQNLA
+610 QRRSN
-616 GKKYSEELVREFKNA
+616 SRN
-631 IRDICPDEIL
+631 

>member
-1 MGLFDWIKISSDA
+1 MGLFDWIKISSEA
-14 LRRIEDNMYRQKSD
+14 LKQVEDKMYQQKND
-28 FVEVYQRNIALEK
+28 FIEVYQRNIALEK
-41 EIALRTEELRKANQ
+41 EIAQRTEELRKANQ

-96 QKQLDTKGSFF
+96 QKQLDTQGVFY
-107 AFRTYLQN
+107 AFKTYLQN
-115 SFSEKLDK
+115 TFSDELEK
-123 CTPDNLF
+123 CIPNNLF
-130 ETRFNIAE
+130 ETRFIINE
-138 GSALNEV
+138 GSYLYDV
-145 LKNHEIMY
+145 LKNKEIKY
-153 FNNLKE
+153 FNNLRE
-159 VLTQILPYEI
+159 VLTQILPFEI
-169 SEDKIEEFKQKNPA
+169 PDEKINEFKAKNPA
-183 KSLIAL
+183 KSLIVL
-189 PIISK
+189 PIVSK

-202 FSPRDDVKSSEL
+202 FSPREETKDSEL

-268 LNQPFSLISLDLD
+268 LNQPFTLISLDLD
-281 KLKHINDTMGH
+281 KLKHINDTLGH
-292 AAGDAAIKTVARVIN
+292 SAGDAAIKAVAKVIT

-329 GVNLQGASVA
+329 GVDSQGGLIA

-344 SSLEREY
+344 SSLESEY
-351 IEGVGHVTASI
+351 VEGVGHITASI

-370 TTDIDE
+370 TTDVDE

-384 MYCAKQ
+384 MYFAKQ
-390 NGRNQVKIA
+390 NGRNQVKLA
-399 EVQDSI
+399 EVQDSV

-411 INTFVQILDRHKIP
+411 IDAFVQILDKHKIP
-425 FGKKTAEDLIKKLQ
+425 FGRKTADELIKKLQ
-439 SRQETSKNMLAKEL
+439 SKQEANNGVFAKEL

-469 ASGTTKQKIELAYA
+469 ESGTTKQKIELAYA
-483 IAKRFELSKPDM
+483 IAKRFELSKNDM

-507 GKVMIPA
+507 GNVLIPT
-514 DVLAKETPLTKEEKE
+514 DVLSKKTPLTKEEKE

-534 PILGAQEILKPIAH
+534 PIIGAQEILKPISH
-548 ISGIIPII
+548 VSSIIPII
-556 EHHHENWDGSGYPDN
+556 VHHHENWDGSGYPD
-571 KKGNDIPLISQI
+571 KRKGDDIPLISQI
-583 ILIVDSYYAM
+583 ILIVDSYY
-593 ISDRPYRKAYTK
+593 K
-605 EEAVA
+605 EEAIA
-610 EIQNLA
+610 EIESLA

-631 IRDICPDEIL
+631 IKEIEA

>member
-1 MGLFDWIKISSDA
+1 MGLFDWIKISSEA
-14 LRRIEDNMYRQKSD
+14 LKQVEDKMYQQKND
-28 FVEVYQRNIALEK
+28 FIEVYQRNIALEK
-41 EIALRTEELRKANQ
+41 EIAQRTEELRKANQ

-96 QKQLDTKGSFF
+96 QKQLDTQGVFY
-107 AFRTYLQN
+107 AFKTYLQN
-115 SFSEKLDK
+115 TFSNELEK
-123 CTPDNLF
+123 CIPNNLF
-130 ETRFNIAE
+130 ETRFNINE
-138 GSALNEV
+138 GSYLYDV
-145 LKNHEIMY
+145 LKNKEIKY
-153 FNNLKE
+153 FNNLRE
-159 VLTQILPYEI
+159 VLTQILPFEV
-169 SEDKIEEFKQKNPA
+169 SEEKINEFKSKNPA
-183 KSLIAL
+183 KSLIVL
-189 PIISK
+189 PIVSK

-202 FSPRDDVKSSEL
+202 FSPREDTKDSEL

-268 LNQPFSLISLDLD
+268 LNQPFTLISLDLD
-281 KLKHINDTMGH
+281 KLKHINDTLGH
-292 AAGDAAIKTVARVIN
+292 SAGDAAIKAVAKVIN

-329 GVNLQGASVA
+329 GVDSQGGLIA

-344 SSLEREY
+344 SSLENEY
-351 IEGVGHVTASI
+351 VEGVGHITASI

-370 TTDIDE
+370 TTDVDE

-384 MYCAKQ
+384 MYFAKQ
-390 NGRNQVKIA
+390 NGRNQVKLA
-399 EVQDSI
+399 EVQDSV

-411 INTFVQILDRHKIP
+411 IDAFVQILDQHKIP
-425 FGKKTAEDLIKKLQ
+425 FGRKTADELIKKLQ
-439 SRQETSKNMLAKEL
+439 SKQETNNGILAKEL

-469 ASGTTKQKIELAYA
+469 ESGTTKQKIELAYA
-483 IAKRFELSKPDM
+483 IAKRFELSKNDM

-507 GKVMIPA
+507 GNVLIPN
-514 DVLAKETPLTKEEKE
+514 DVLSKKTPLTKEEKE

-534 PILGAQEILKPIAH
+534 PIIGAQEILKPISH
-548 ISGIIPII
+548 VSSIIPII
-556 EHHHENWDGSGYPDN
+556 VHHHENWDGSGYPD
-571 KKGNDIPLISQI
+571 KRKGDDIPLISQI

-593 ISDRPYRKAYTK
+593 ISDRPYRKAYSK
-605 EEAVA
+605 EEAIV
-610 EIQNLA
+610 EIESLA

-631 IRDICPDEIL
+631 IKEIEA

>member
-1 MGLFDWIKISSDA
+1 MGLFDWIKISSEA
-14 LRRIEDNMYRQKSD
+14 LKQVEDKMYQQKND
-28 FVEVYQRNIALEK
+28 FIEVYQRNIALEK
-41 EIALRTEELRKANQ
+41 EIAQRTEELRKANQ

-96 QKQLDTKGSFF
+96 QKQLDTQGVFY
-107 AFRTYLQN
+107 AFKTYLQN
-115 SFSEKLDK
+115 TFSDELEK
-123 CTPDNLF
+123 CIPNNLF
-130 ETRFNIAE
+130 ETRFIINE
-138 GSALNEV
+138 GSYLYDV
-145 LKNHEIMY
+145 LKNKEIKY
-153 FNNLKE
+153 FNNLRE
-159 VLTQILPYEI
+159 VLTQILPFEI
-169 SEDKIEEFKQKNPA
+169 PDEKINEFKAKNPA
-183 KSLIAL
+183 KSLIVL
-189 PIISK
+189 PIVSK

-202 FSPRDDVKSSEL
+202 FSPREETKDSEL

-268 LNQPFSLISLDLD
+268 LNQPFTLISLDLD
-281 KLKHINDTMGH
+281 KLKHINDTLGH
-292 AAGDAAIKTVARVIN
+292 SAGDAAIKAVAKVIT

-329 GVNLQGASVA
+329 GVDSQGGLIA

-344 SSLEREY
+344 SSLESEY
-351 IEGVGHVTASI
+351 VEGVGHITASI

-370 TTDIDE
+370 TTDVDE

-384 MYCAKQ
+384 MYFAKQ
-390 NGRNQVKIA
+390 NGRNQVKLA
-399 EVQDSI
+399 EVQDSV

-411 INTFVQILDRHKIP
+411 IDAFVQILDQHKIP
-425 FGKKTAEDLIKKLQ
+425 FGRKTADELIKKLQ
-439 SRQETSKNMLAKEL
+439 SKQEANNGVFAKEL

-469 ASGTTKQKIELAYA
+469 ESGTTKQKIELAYA
-483 IAKRFELSKPDM
+483 IAKRFELSKNDM

-507 GKVMIPA
+507 GNVLIPT
-514 DVLAKETPLTKEEKE
+514 DVLSKKTPLTKEEKE

-534 PILGAQEILKPIAH
+534 PIIGAQEILKPISH
-548 ISGIIPII
+548 VSSIIPII
-556 EHHHENWDGSGYPDN
+556 VHHHENWDGSGYPD
-571 KKGNDIPLISQI
+571 KRKGDDIPLISQI

-593 ISDRPYRKAYTK
+593 ISDRPYRKAYSK
-605 EEAVA
+605 EEAIA
-610 EIQNLA
+610 EIESLA

-631 IRDICPDEIL
+631 IKEIEA

>member
-1 MGLFDWIKISSDA
+1 MGLFDWIKTSSDA
-14 LRRIEDNMYRQKSD
+14 LKQVEEKMYREKND
-28 FVEVYQRNIALEK
+28 FIEVYQRNIALEK

-96 QKQLDTKGSFF
+96 QKQLDTQGSFF
-107 AFRTYLQN
+107 AFKTYLQN
-115 SFSEKLDK
+115 SFSNELDK
-123 CTPDNLF
+123 CLPNNLF
-130 ETRFNIAE
+130 ETRFNIKE
-138 GSALNEV
+138 GSYLHEV
-145 LKNHEIMY
+145 LQNKEIKY

-159 VLTQILPYEI
+159 VLTQILPFEI
-169 SEDKIEEFKQKNPA
+169 SDGKIEEFKTKNPS

-189 PIISK
+189 PIVSK
-194 EFTGLLMV
+194 GFIGILMV
-202 FSPRDDVKSSEL
+202 FSPREETKDSEL

-268 LNQPFSLISLDLD
+268 LNQPFTLISLDLD
-281 KLKHINDTMGH
+281 KLKHINDTLGH
-292 AAGDAAIKTVARVIN
+292 SAGDAAIKAVSRVIN

-329 GVNLQGASVA
+329 GVDSQGGLVA

-344 SSLEREY
+344 ASLENEY
-351 IEGVGHVTASI
+351 VEGVGHITASI

-370 TTDIDE
+370 TTDVDE

-384 MYCAKQ
+384 MYFAKQ
-390 NGRNQVKIA
+390 NGRNQVKLA

-411 INTFVQILDRHKIP
+411 IDAFVQILDKHKIP
-425 FGKKTAEDLIKKLQ
+425 FGRKTADELIKKLQ
-439 SRQETSKNMLAKEL
+439 TKQENNSGTFTREL
-453 LFDVVDTISK
+453 LFDVVDTISR

-469 ASGTTKQKIELAYA
+469 TQGTTKQKIELAYA
-483 IAKRFELSKPDM
+483 IAKRFELTKADM

-507 GKVMIPA
+507 GNVMIPS
-514 DVLAKETPLTKEEKE
+514 DVLSKKDPLTKEEKD

-534 PILGAQEILKPIAH
+534 PIIGAQEILKPISH
-548 ISGIIPII
+548 VSSIIPII

-571 KKGNDIPLISQI
+571 KKGDDIPLISQI

-593 ISDRPYRKAYTK
+593 ISERPYRRAYTK
-605 EEAVA
+605 EEAII

-631 IRDICPDEIL
+631 IKDVDI

>member
-1 MGLFDWIKISSDA
+1 MGLFDWIKISSEA
-14 LRRIEDNMYRQKSD
+14 LKQVEDKMYQQKND
-28 FVEVYQRNIALEK
+28 FIEVYQRNIALEK
-41 EIALRTEELRKANQ
+41 EIAQRTEELRKANQ

-96 QKQLDTKGSFF
+96 QKQLDTQGVFY
-107 AFRTYLQN
+107 AFKTYLQN
-115 SFSEKLDK
+115 TFSDELEK
-123 CTPDNLF
+123 CIPNNLF
-130 ETRFNIAE
+130 ETRFIISE
-138 GSALNEV
+138 GSYLYDV
-145 LKNHEIMY
+145 LKNKEIKY
-153 FNNLKE
+153 FNNLRE
-159 VLTQILPYEI
+159 VLTQILPFEI
-169 SEDKIEEFKQKNPA
+169 PDEKINEFKAKNPA
-183 KSLIAL
+183 KSLIVL
-189 PIISK
+189 PIVSK

-202 FSPRDDVKSSEL
+202 FSPREETKDSEL

-240 AVTDPLTELFNRR
+240 AVTDPLTELFNRST
-253 FYEDAL
+253 YEDAL

-268 LNQPFSLISLDLD
+268 LNQPFTLISLDLD
-281 KLKHINDTMGH
+281 KLKHINDTLGH
-292 AAGDAAIKTVARVIN
+292 SAGDAAIKAVAKVIT

-329 GVNLQGASVA
+329 GVDSQGGLIA

-344 SSLEREY
+344 SSLESEY
-351 IEGVGHVTASI
+351 VEGVGHITASI

-370 TTDIDE
+370 TTDVDE

-384 MYCAKQ
+384 MYFAKQ
-390 NGRNQVKIA
+390 NGRNQVKLA
-399 EVQDSI
+399 EVQDSV

-411 INTFVQILDRHKIP
+411 IDAFVQILDQHKIP
-425 FGKKTAEDLIKKLQ
+425 FGRKTADELIKKLQ
-439 SRQETSKNMLAKEL
+439 SKQEANNGVFAKEL

-469 ASGTTKQKIELAYA
+469 ESGTTKQKIELAYA
-483 IAKRFELSKPDM
+483 IAKRFELSKNDM

-507 GKVMIPA
+507 GNVLIPT
-514 DVLAKETPLTKEEKE
+514 DVLSKKTPLTKEEKE

-534 PILGAQEILKPIAH
+534 PIIGAQEILKPISH
-548 ISGIIPII
+548 VSSIIPII
-556 EHHHENWDGSGYPDN
+556 VHHHENWDGSGYPD
-571 KKGNDIPLISQI
+571 KRKGDDIPLISQI

-593 ISDRPYRKAYTK
+593 ISDRPYRKAYSK
-605 EEAVA
+605 EEAIA
-610 EIQNLA
+610 EIESLA

-631 IRDICPDEIL
+631 IKEIEA

>member
-1 MGLFDWIKISSDA
+1 MGLFDWIKISSEA
-14 LRRIEDNMYRQKSD
+14 LKQVEDKMYQQKND
-28 FVEVYQRNIALEK
+28 FIEVYQRNIALEK
-41 EIALRTEELRKANQ
+41 EIAQRTEELRKANQ

-96 QKQLDTKGSFF
+96 QKQLDTQGVFY
-107 AFRTYLQN
+107 AFKTYLQN
-115 SFSEKLDK
+115 TFSNELEK
-123 CTPDNLF
+123 CIPNNLF
-130 ETRFNIAE
+130 ETRFNINE
-138 GSALNEV
+138 GSYLYDV
-145 LKNHEIMY
+145 LKNKEIKY
-153 FNNLKE
+153 FNNLRE
-159 VLTQILPYEI
+159 VLTQILPFEV
-169 SEDKIEEFKQKNPA
+169 SEEKINEFKSKNPA
-183 KSLIAL
+183 KSLIVL
-189 PIISK
+189 PIVSK

-202 FSPRDDVKSSEL
+202 FSPREDTKDSDL

-268 LNQPFSLISLDLD
+268 LNQPFTLISLDLD
-281 KLKHINDTMGH
+281 KLKHINDTLGH
-292 AAGDAAIKTVARVIN
+292 SAGDAAIKAVAKVIN

-329 GVNLQGASVA
+329 GVDSQGGLIA

-344 SSLEREY
+344 SSLENEY
-351 IEGVGHVTASI
+351 VEGVGHITASI

-370 TTDIDE
+370 TTDVDE

-384 MYCAKQ
+384 MYFAKQ
-390 NGRNQVKIA
+390 NGRNQVKLA
-399 EVQDSI
+399 EVQDTV

-411 INTFVQILDRHKIP
+411 IDAFVQILDQHKIP
-425 FGKKTAEDLIKKLQ
+425 FGRKTADELIKKLQ
-439 SRQETSKNMLAKEL
+439 SKQETNNGILAKEL

-469 ASGTTKQKIELAYA
+469 ESGTTKQKIELAYA
-483 IAKRFELSKPDM
+483 IAKRFELSKNDM

-507 GKVMIPA
+507 GNVLIPN
-514 DVLAKETPLTKEEKE
+514 DVLSKKTPLTKEEKE

-534 PILGAQEILKPIAH
+534 PIIGAQEILKPISH
-548 ISGIIPII
+548 VSSIIPII
-556 EHHHENWDGSGYPDN
+556 VHHHENWDGSGYPD
-571 KKGNDIPLISQI
+571 KRKGDDIPLISQI

-593 ISDRPYRKAYTK
+593 ISDRPYRKAYSK
-605 EEAVA
+605 EEAIA
-610 EIQNLA
+610 EIESLA

-631 IRDICPDEIL
+631 IKEIEA